1 MLITP
6 LLWVSI
12 FVLHV
17 AWALSMPLFSSPD
30 EPANFIK
37 SAAVVRGEWI
47 GENYP
52 ANLQVSYWMTVVDI
66 DPRFANAHSVPTC
79 FAFKSDQ
86 PACDIPLQGF
96 GPAEKSPA
104 TNVGRYPPL
113 APMIAGLGTVFG
125 VDDRS
130 VFAARI
136 VLAAVCSCLIA
147 LGVTAIRRRGSS
159 GAAVLLAL
167 FPGSIFF
174 ASTMSPSGLEIA
186 GAIALW
192 CGLLRLDDDEVSHS
206 ISWAVLLGG
215 IAVIGARPVGFFV
228 YFLILGIALIHD
240 KRPIALVRLH
250 SKSLILHGLAILGM
264 IGWYFIVYDAQSSRS
279 LLEGEAAMAFTRQIT
294 HGLESVPRMIDES
307 FGNFGWL
314 DTPMPRLILYLLV
327 GLIAAGMSFG
337 LHGARWRTFSAVGAG
352 LAAIVT
358 MVVFIDVNYY
368 SLFRLFGVQGRHVA
382 PIMVGVILIAT
393 SRLDR
398 NTARDRALALGWAA
412 LVGWS
417 AWGALRRYSVG
428 IKPDNAFEMFTNAQ
442 WSPIIGLWPALAIL
456 MVAPFLVAL
465 VVTSESGSHR

>member
-1 MLITP
+1 MLRAP
-6 LLWVSI
+6 LLWGSI
-12 FVLHV
+12 FFLHV
-17 AWALSMPLFSSPD
+17 VWALSMPLFSSPD

-37 SAAVVRGEWI
+37 AAAVVRGEWI
-47 GENYP
+47 GKNYP

-86 PACDIPLQGF
+86 PACNTPLQDY
-96 GPAEKSPA
+96 GPAEGMPA

-113 APMIAGLGTVFG
+113 APTIAGLGTVFG

-130 VFAARI
+130 VFGARI
-136 VLAAVCSCLIA
+136 VLAAVCSLLIT
-147 LGVTAIRRRGSS
+147 LGVTALRRRGAS
-159 GAAVLLAL
+159 GVAVLLAL
-167 FPGSIFF
+167 FPGTIFF

-192 CGLLRLDDDEVSHS
+192 CGLLCATGASVDSS
-206 ISWAVLLGG
+206 TMWAISLGG
-215 IAVIGARPVGFFV
+215 LAVIGSRPIGFFV
-228 YFLILGIALIHD
+228 YLIILGLVMIHSSRTFELLRQLSKTLIVH
-240 KRPIALVRLH
+240 AA
-250 SKSLILHGLAILGM
+250 AIMGM
-264 IGWYFIVYDAQSSRS
+264 IAWYFIVYDAQSSKS
-279 LLEGEAAMAFTRQIT
+279 LVAGEKAMALTRQVT

-314 DTPMPRLILYLLV
+314 DTPMPRLALYLLV

-337 LHGARWRTFSAVGAG
+337 LHGAGWRTISAIGAG
-352 LAAIVT
+352 MAAIAG
-358 MVVFIDVNYY
+358 MVVVIDVNYY

-382 PIMVGVILIAT
+382 PIMVGVILMAT
-393 SRLDR
+393 SRLGK
-398 NTARDRALALGWAA
+398 NIVRDRVLAFSWAA

-442 WSPIIGLWPALAIL
+442 WSPIIGFWTAVVLL
-456 MVAPFLVAL
+456 MVAPFLTAFVMTSRR
-465 VVTSESGSHR
+465 VVR